1 VVRWIL
7 LGASTELLVLV
18 AGQLLHA
25 VTFCVSHL
33 GAVRFMTRQLP
44 AEQLI
49 PTQAL
54 YAALGLG
61 MTVAALMTLCG
72 LLFEPLGGG
81 IFFIMVLV
89 VVPVFFLRL
98 RPGEAAS
105 A

>member
-1 VVRWIL
+1 
-7 LGASTELLVLV
+7 
-18 AGQLLHA
+18 
-25 VTFCVSHL
+25 
-33 GAVRFMTRQLP
+33 MTRQLP

-49 PTQAL
+49 PAQAL

-89 VVPVFFLRL
+89 VLPVFVLRL
-98 RPGEAAS
+98 RGPAEGTPA
-105 A
+105 